1 MRRNR
6 RRLNGLALTVLT
18 ALVALAAAPACAAEP
33 ETKVVRFVG
42 VPSANSMVVWIARDQ
57 GYFKEEG
64 IDLQIQSDLAAGL
77 VTDNIL
83 SGRAEMVYGGVT
95 TMLMPYAKGAPVVSI
110 ATTDSDSVWELLV
123 HKDAPY
129 RKLEDLKGKT
139 VSVIAPN
146 TGCVLSLRKAFES
159 NGWPSDFVKFTVV
172 PPPEQVAA
180 FGARRVDAT
189 CMFDPYRLQI
199 KTQFEG
205 RGIWSIAEAPVGNN
219 VTGTLIVHRDFAA
232 KNPNTVTAV
241 QRAIGKAAKAANAD
255 PDMVYASL
263 AKALRQDIGA
273 VKAITLPK
281 YAVPPSRPEDIK
293 EIAAALHRYGFVPA
307 PIDVSGFDRSELAT
321 GPK

>member
-1 MRRNR
+1 MRRSSC
-6 RRLNGLALTVLT
+6 LALAV
-18 ALVALAAAPACAAEP
+18 AAALAATAVGAAEP
-33 ETKVVRFVG
+33 ETKALRFVG

-57 GYFKEEG
+57 GYFQEQG

-95 TMLMPYAKGAPVVSI
+95 TMLMPYTKGAPLVSI
-110 ATTDSDSVWELLV
+110 ATTDYDSVWELLV
-123 HKDAPY
+123 HKDSPY

-146 TGCVLSLRKAFES
+146 TGCVLSLRKAFEA
-159 NGWPSDFVKFTVV
+159 NGWAKDFVKFTVV
-172 PPPEQVAA
+172 PPPDQVAA

-219 VTGTLIVHRDFAA
+219 VTGNLIMHRDFAA
-232 KNPNTVTAV
+232 KNPNTVAAV

-263 AKALRQDIGA
+263 AKALKQDVAA

-281 YAVPPSRPEDIK
+281 YAVPPSRPDDVK
-293 EIAAALHRYGFVPA
+293 EIADALHRYGFVPT
-307 PIDVSGFDRSELAT
+307 PIDLAGFDRSELAA
-321 GPK
+321 GRKP